1 MKKLIITLAFVA
13 LSTVSVKAID
23 LGAFS
28 LTAGAAS
35 NSGVFGAS
43 ATETNFN
50 DSGALGVGGAN
61 GHVGE
66 ESGVFQDSYT
76 SSFIELNVGEFIS
89 LGYEHTPDSITTPT
103 NVDSEGLAHER
114 STFVDFND
122 LNTMYVKVNLPVGG
136 LYLLAGTVETDMD
149 IKISGGTTTY
159 ANKSVEGTI
168 TAAGFQ
174 KSIGESN
181 FGIRAQASYM
191 EFDNVTTT
199 NGAETATVANG
210 GLNSVTADNL
220 AGASAKIA
228 LTYTI
233 GRN

>member
-1 MKKLIITLAFVA
+1 MKKFIITLAFVA

-23 LGAFS
+23 LGNFS
-28 LTAGAAS
+28 ATIGAAS

-50 DSGALGVGGAN
+50 DSGVLGAGGNN
-61 GHVGE
+61 GHVHE

-76 SSFIELNVGEFIS
+76 STFIELNVGEFIS

-103 NVDSEGLAHER
+103 NVDAEGRPEER
-114 STFVDFND
+114 STFVDFNA

-149 IKISGGTTTY
+149 IKITGGTTTY
-159 ANKSVEGTI
+159 ANKAVEGTI

-174 KSIGESN
+174 KNIGESN

-199 NGAETATVANG
+199 NGATTATVANG
-210 GLNSVTADNL
+210 GLNSVTADSL

>member
-1 MKKLIITLAFVA
+1 MKKIITAAVLMVF
-13 LSTVSVKAID
+13 STFSAKAID

-28 LTAGAAS
+28 VTGGYAE
-35 NSGVFGAS
+35 NSSVWGAS
-43 ATETNFN
+43 AKERNF
-50 DSGALGVGGAN
+50 D
-61 GHVGE
+61 
-66 ESGVFQDSYT
+66 ESGVVRTTKNTHGVFAESY
-76 SSFIELNVGEFIS
+76 SSYLLEMGIGRFIS

-103 NVDSEGLAHER
+103 NVDAEGRPEER

-122 LNTMYVKVNLPVGG
+122 LNTMYVKVNLPGSG

-149 IKISGGTTTY
+149 IKITGGTTTY
-159 ANKSVEGTI
+159 TNKSVEGTI

-191 EFDNVTTT
+191 DFDNVTTT
-199 NGAETATVANG
+199 NQAETATVANG